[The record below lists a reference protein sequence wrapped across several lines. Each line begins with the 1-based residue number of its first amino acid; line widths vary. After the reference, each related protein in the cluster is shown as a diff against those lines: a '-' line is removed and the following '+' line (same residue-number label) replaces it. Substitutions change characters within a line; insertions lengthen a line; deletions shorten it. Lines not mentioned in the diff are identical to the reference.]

1 MFHADITGL
10 PGGMIYTGLQCHASL
25 LAKGFE
31 FIIRSYKESVSLVKR
46 NQADAVVGIHPAMIQ
61 GTIFSKYPFAKDYA
75 LALFKKNKIDQWNGP
90 ETLKNK
96 KIGWIKGYSFD
107 DYLEVPVIKKEF
119 SKRETILRRL
129 DKDQIDF
136 FLDTRNNVE
145 SVLNKGIIDV
155 TRYTVEKV
163 LELER
168 YLIFSN
174 NKRGQELKKIFD
186 HRFPHLV
193 KSGEIEKLLAKW
205 NW

>member
-136 FLDTRNNVE
+136 FLATPLRRCWNSNAI
-145 SVLNKGIIDV
+145 LFLRIIK
-155 TRYTVEKV
+155 EAKNSKK
-163 LELER
+163 
-168 YLIFSN
+168 YLITAS
-174 NKRGQELKKIFD
+174 
-186 HRFPHLV
+186 PTW
-193 KSGEIEKLLAKW
+193 SSPEK
-205 NW
+205 